1 MLFIILR
8 LMDNMI
14 YAKYKSG
21 REKDRIRLQ
30 KHIRANPP
38 FQSAS
43 YIAMKS
49 LSHIQAKIYHI
60 MLLAVRG
67 NGINGKIILENDE
80 FLSQH
85 IYTHG
90 NTVGQLLK
98 ESIKS
103 SVTLRITDQ

>member
-1 MLFIILR
+1 
-8 LMDNMI
+8 
-14 YAKYKSG
+14 
-21 REKDRIRLQ
+21 
-30 KHIRANPP
+30 
-38 FQSAS
+38 
-43 YIAMKS
+43 
-49 LSHIQAKIYHI
+49 

-90 NTVGQLLK
+90 NAVGQLLK